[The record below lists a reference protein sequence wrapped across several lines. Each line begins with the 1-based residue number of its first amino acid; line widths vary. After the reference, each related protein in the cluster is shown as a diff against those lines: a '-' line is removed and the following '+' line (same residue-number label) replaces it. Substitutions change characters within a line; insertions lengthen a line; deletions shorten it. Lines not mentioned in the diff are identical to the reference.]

1 MKTNKDAFVIIKQFE
16 GQFDFFQNYISF
28 DKDEIELKCAELNKE
43 ANDNF
48 EKNSKK
54 NKLPFIPLVIFIVLN
69 LEEAIEKFRDCVA
82 DHYIEH
88 DASY

>member
-1 MKTNKDAFVIIKQFE
+1 MKTIKETFVIVKQFE

-28 DKDEIELKCAELNKE
+28 DKAEIDLKCEELNKK
-43 ANDNF
+43 ANDDF

-54 NKLPFIPLVIFIVLN
+54 NKLPLIPLVIFMVLN
-69 LEEAIEKFRDCVA
+69 LEEAINKFRDNVK

>member
-1 MKTNKDAFVIIKQFE
+1 MKKIKEAFVIVKQFE

-28 DKDEIELKCAELNKE
+28 DKAEIDLKCEQLNKE

-54 NKLPFIPLVIFIVLN
+54 NKLPFIPLVIFMVLN
-69 LEEAIEKFRDCVA
+69 LEEAIDKFRDNVA

>member
-1 MKTNKDAFVIIKQFE
+1 MKTIKETFVIIKQFE

-28 DKDEIELKCAELNKE
+28 DKAVIDLKCEELNKE

-48 EKNSKK
+48 KKNSKK
-54 NKLPFIPLVIFIVLN
+54 NKLPFIPLVIFMVLN
-69 LEEAIEKFRDCVA
+69 LEEAIDKFRDNVA
-82 DHYIEH
+82 DHYTEH